1 MAAINSSLD
10 VAAFK
15 NKFTK
20 ENAAEIM
27 VEKGTGKNA
36 AVIGHFPF
44 VNRFRKK
51 NIFKNLWVFEL
62 SPKDEQDLSPEMF
75 SEYLPQTDVL
85 MITATSI
92 VNKTFS
98 KIMQYVSAD
107 SFNIMLGPTTPL
119 NPLLFDFNIDVLSG
133 AVPADNKLARTWF
146 SQGSKY
152 RETKGIEFVSLRK
165 DRFGSLK

>member
-1 MAAINSSLD
+1 LAAINSSLD